1 MATFRV
7 CAYMNRFYFTMEY
20 VIQKRWLWFF
30 WKDWYSS
37 IHISRIREAVSE
49 LKKYG
54 NTVIENDWL

>member
-49 LKKYG
+49 LKKNG
-54 NTVIENDWL
+54 DTVIENDWL